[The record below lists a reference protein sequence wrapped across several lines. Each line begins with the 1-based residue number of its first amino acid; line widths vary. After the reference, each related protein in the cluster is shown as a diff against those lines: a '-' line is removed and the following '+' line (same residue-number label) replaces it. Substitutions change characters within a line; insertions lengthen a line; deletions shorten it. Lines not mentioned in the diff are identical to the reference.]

1 MSHEQHNHSLADFPH
16 SYWRSYPIPH
26 HPPMQSDQTT
36 EVAVIGAGIV
46 GIMTAYLLTK
56 AGKRVTLVE
65 ADTVLTGVTGH
76 TTAKITAQHALI
88 YDELIQTFG
97 KEKAR
102 LYFDANMDGLHLIQE
117 VAAELNIDCDLE
129 PKKAVLY
136 ATSEKGVQK
145 IRKEVR
151 AYQQLEIP
159 GRFSM
164 GPLQDRKSVV

>member
-97 KEKAR
+97 KEKVR
-102 LYFDANMDGLHLIQE
+102 LYYDANSDGLQLIEQ
-117 VAAELNIDCDLE
+117 VVGDLNIACDLNLRKLFFTRLQ
-129 PKKAVLY
+129 KKVY
-136 ATSEKGVQK
+136 KKFGK
-145 IRKEVR
+145 
-151 AYQQLEIP
+151 
-159 GRFSM
+159 
-164 GPLQDRKSVV
+164 KSVLTNN